1 MTQSTQN
8 QLASLEEAIMA
19 RARELAQEFHDKA
32 NRQRDNILRDIAER
46 LHMAEQREV
55 LVAKAEA
62 ERHFRRVTQ
71 ASELKMQVRL
81 DQLRW
86 ELVQS
91 IQTCLARRMRELR
104 EDREDYRAWLMEMVR
119 EAAELLP
126 AGDLT
131 AEVNADDHRWLADE
145 WSALAAE
152 ASPQRNIALAEK
164 PGWGSGGVKIRTT
177 DDRAQ
182 VDNSFEGRLARF
194 EAGIQRAILQQLFPA
209 DIHVS
214 ARSGGPQ

>member
-8 QLASLEEAIMA
+8 QLAALEEAIMA

-32 NRQRDNILRDIAER
+32 NRQRDNILRDTADR
-46 LHMAEQREV
+46 LHMAEEREV

-104 EDREDYRAWLMEMVR
+104 EDREDYRAWLVEMVR

-126 AGDLT
+126 AGELT
-131 AEVNADDHRWLADE
+131 AEVNADDRRWLAGE

-152 ASPQRNIALAEK
+152 ASPQRSIALAER
-164 PGWGSGGVKIRTT
+164 PGWGSGGIKLRTT

-182 VDNSFEGRLARF
+182 VDNSFEGRLARL
-194 EAGIQRAILQQLFPA
+194 EADIQRAILQQLFPA
-209 DIHVS
+209 DINVS